1 MNKLGIVLLFG
12 IILIFSMMQP
22 GYSQVK
28 SGTTLENGTWH
39 TKVGKQVQIT
49 TDLTN
54 GQDRTQPF
62 AYIVQIRNQDGVVY
76 SLSWITGTLDAG
88 QSLSPSQS
96 WMPTSPGTYTAEIF
110 VWASVNNPD
119 ALSPPLT
126 MKIIVL

>member
-1 MNKLGIVLLFG
+1 MKKISVALLFVSV
-12 IILIFSMMQP
+12 LIFSIMQP
-22 GYSQVK
+22 GYSQIQ
-28 SGTTLENGTWH
+28 SGATFENGVWH
-39 TKVGKQVQIT
+39 TTVGKQVQIT

-62 AYIVQIRNQDGVVY
+62 AYIVQVRNQDGVIY

-126 MKIIVL
+126 MKITVV